1 MKSLNE
7 LMLILIFVVFLYL
20 LLGKVF
26 AFIGLLYVMYWAYNF
41 WDTYKVNQL
50 KNFYLAS
57 NRVKLD

>member
-41 WDTYKVNQL
+41 WDTYKINQL
-50 KNFYLAS
+50 QNFYLAS